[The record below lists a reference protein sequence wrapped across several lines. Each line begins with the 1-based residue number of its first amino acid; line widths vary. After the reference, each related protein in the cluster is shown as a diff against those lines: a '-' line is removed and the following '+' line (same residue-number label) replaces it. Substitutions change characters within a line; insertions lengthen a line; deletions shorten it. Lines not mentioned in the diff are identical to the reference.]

1 MSEPTPIPAEEVPP
15 ELRNAFPVA
24 PEPNHV
30 VPKRAAKQV
39 AETLT
44 GRPCK
49 VWEKEGCFIRVQ
61 YDDGRAMS
69 FRGATWWL
77 ALRELNHYLTTI
89 GKGPK
94 AEEAEPLNS
103 NP

>member
-1 MSEPTPIPAEEVPP
+1 MSEPDPIPEDEIPP

-30 VPKRAAKQV
+30 VPKRSAKAV
-39 AETLT
+39 AEELT
-44 GRPCK
+44 GRPCVVK
-49 VWEKEGCFIRVQ
+49 DKDGCWITVKYEAGEK
-61 YDDGRAMS
+61 S

-94 AEEAEPLNS
+94 SQEAEPLNS